1 MKPSIRLFALGGTI
15 SAHHELRDELRQY
28 RTGHY
33 TAQQLV
39 DSLPELEQQ
48 ARISLEQV
56 DNITSTAVNYQH
68 WLDLK
73 QRLEHCFA
81 QGADGA
87 VITHGTNTLEETA
100 YFLHL
105 CLNSDKP
112 VVLTGSQRPFSALSS
127 DAQLNLLNAVRV
139 AAAPPSKGQ
148 GVLVALNDK
157 IYSARDVSKTH
168 SYHLESFQALNNGA
182 LGSIDSD
189 RQVRYAHYP
198 ARAHTIN
205 SPFSQICLKPTE
217 PYVPII
223 YSHAG
228 ADQRLLGCL
237 LEHERP
243 DGIILA
249 GTGAGR
255 CAPLEEQAVER
266 ARKLGIPV
274 VMSSRLASG
283 RILELECYEHLQL
296 IAADDLP
303 PAKARIL
310 LLLAINAGMSL
321 EQTRQLFASL

>member
-1 MKPSIRLFALGGTI
+1 MKPIIQLFATGGTI

-33 TAQQLV
+33 SAEQLIA
-39 DSLPELEQQ
+39 SLPELEQQ
-48 ARISLEQV
+48 ASIQVEQV
-56 DNITSTAVNYQH
+56 DNITSTGITFAH

-73 QRLEHCFA
+73 QRLERCFSEGSA
-81 QGADGA
+81 GA

-139 AAAPPSKGQ
+139 ASAPQARGL
-148 GVLVALNDK
+148 GVLVAMNDK

-168 SYHLESFQALNNGA
+168 SYHVESFQALNNGA

-189 RQVRYAHYP
+189 RQVRFAHHP
-198 ARAHTIN
+198 ARPHTVE
-205 SPFSQICLKPTE
+205 SPFSQLKLDSNE

-228 ADQRLLGCL
+228 ADERLLLSL
-237 LEHERP
+237 LKQQHP
-243 DGIILA
+243 DGIVLA

-255 CAPLEEQAVER
+255 CSPAEETAVSQAR
-266 ARKLGIPV
+266 AMGIPV

-303 PAKARIL
+303 PAKARVL
-310 LLLAINAGMSL
+310 LLLCLKAGMGV
-321 EQTRQLFASL
+321 EQIKQVFGRY